1 MDKAYTYSRL
11 TKVIQHLIA
20 GNLSGASAMLETDY
34 NDYNPESEEFEFYRN
49 FRRFIDQYSVST
61 HFLNAIS
68 EGKLDVDPP
77 DDPFHEN
84 YMVSQCKQLHSG
96 LLHLVW
102 HTGQISKGDFRQKVH
117 MLGELSLRFN
127 EMLDSLR
134 SRKVWEDD
142 LMLKYDGLQK
152 ISSDKDKLL
161 TLIAHDLRGPVS
173 GFYGLTELMVEDGDF
188 ANAEIVRDVALKLNN
203 SAANILKLLENLL
216 EWSKLS
222 QGLISFK
229 PEKTLVYSLV
239 NETIVLLKDM
249 AAVKGITVVNRIDEK
264 CFLQIDQ
271 NMAKSIFRNLIAN
284 SIKFTPKG
292 GSIFINLQKN
302 RDMAQVI
309 IRDTG
314 IGIPEN
320 ILSKVFSFDGSIQRK
335 GTEGEPTTGLGLIL
349 CREFMQ
355 RHNGEIDIHSET
367 GKGTVVTLYFP
378 VSQERNIYSSIA

>member
-1 MDKAYTYSRL
+1 
-11 TKVIQHLIA
+11 
-20 GNLSGASAMLETDY
+20 
-34 NDYNPESEEFEFYRN
+34 
-49 FRRFIDQYSVST
+49 
-61 HFLNAIS
+61 
-68 EGKLDVDPP
+68 
-77 DDPFHEN
+77 
-84 YMVSQCKQLHSG
+84 
-96 LLHLVW
+96 
-102 HTGQISKGDFRQKVH
+102 
-117 MLGELSLRFN
+117 
-127 EMLDSLR
+127 
-134 SRKVWEDD
+134 
-142 LMLKYDGLQK
+142 
-152 ISSDKDKLL
+152 
-161 TLIAHDLRGPVS
+161 LRGPVS

-320 ILSKVFSFDGSIQRK
+320 ILSKVFSIDGSIQRK